1 MPDNYKIVK
10 EIRNMI
16 RKAGINNTPE
26 VIDIV
31 ERALK
36 KIDGGEQ
43 VELAALTTINSHI
56 RGCSR

>member
-10 EIRNMI
+10 EIRDMI
-16 RKAGINNTPE
+16 RKAGINNTGE

-36 KIDGGEQ
+36 KMATNLRRDSGQ
-43 VELAALTTINSHI
+43 
-56 RGCSR
+56 R

>member
-1 MPDNYKIVK
+1 
-10 EIRNMI
+10 MI

-36 KIDGGEQ
+36 KIDSGEML
-43 VELAALTTINSHI
+43 ELAVSTTIRSHV

>member
-10 EIRNMI
+10 EIRDMI
-16 RKAGINNTPE
+16 RNAGINNTPE

-36 KIDGGEQ
+36 KIDSGSQ
-43 VELAALTTINSHI
+43 VELAALTTLA
-56 RGCSR
+56 

>member
-43 VELAALTTINSHI
+43 VELAALTTLA
-56 RGCSR
+56 